1 MHVKGVC
8 TAANHLPGL
17 MPRKT
22 SRIRMHRLKVV
33 VCGGEI
39 TTAVEDHVF
48 HLRIIIRRKSVKEF
62 SPPSGTLKTERQ
74 QQCAPDEIELTELAA
89 VLQGRCSGGVTFHR
103 RSLFV
108 LDCSRRRRGQMERER
123 SFRVKRAEAVTHF
136 LN

>member
-39 TTAVEDHVF
+39 TTAVEGHDF

-74 QQCAPDEIELTELAA
+74 QQCALDEIELTEPAA
-89 VLQGRCSGGVTFHR
+89 VLQGRCSGGITFHR

-108 LDCSRRRRGQMERER
+108 LMEEI
-123 SFRVKRAEAVTHF
+123 VPEEG
-136 LN
+136 